1 MLFAAK
7 QVDVES
13 ILLSEIRETRK
24 GKYST
29 LLLIS
34 SETFLRKYA
43 ENCVRLACRDRKWCK
58 EGQIESQQIFQAQ
71 TQEDEA
77 KITMMV
83 VRVGLS
89 NVSK

>member
-7 QVDVES
+7 QVDLES
-13 ILLSEIRETRK
+13 ILLSEISETEK

-29 LLLIS
+29 LFLIS

-43 ENCVRLACRDRKWCK
+43 ENCVRLGCRDHKWCK
-58 EGQIESQQIFQAQ
+58 EGQMESQQIFQAQ

-77 KITMMV
+77 
-83 VRVGLS
+83 
-89 NVSK
+89 